1 MSFKLKISPKFSFII
16 SSIISLLFSLYAAYK
31 GIILFFVEKAMEDT
45 FVGGNASDISIILW
59 FVISGI
65 LTLLILMFL
74 FFLKIKDLKSQK
86 IILIGLTVFWITTSF
101 FSIFISFSNLLI
113 TLITLSIGIISF
125 LATKN
130 LKKEIIIE
138 LNKKGLTDKEIYLLQ
153 KLASISKK

>member
-1 MSFKLKISPKFSFII
+1 M
-16 SSIISLLFSLYAAYK
+16 Y
-31 GIILFFVEKAMEDT
+31 FVNEAMEDT

-101 FSIFISFSNLLI
+101 FSILISFSNLLI

-153 KLASISKK
+153 KLAGISKK